1 MILETTSL
9 FVLLAFAIYA
19 SVSDIRSGI
28 IKNRILLGGAAYAV
42 IANLIYYTRIAPEL
56 FPASYFIPT
65 LGLAETASYCVFFVY
80 SIRQEGI

>member
-42 IANLIYYTRIAPEL
+42 IANLIYYTR
-56 FPASYFIPT
+56 
-65 LGLAETASYCVFFVY
+65 
-80 SIRQEGI
+80 